1 MATEHFVGP
10 IDIVVLSFD
19 ERADVGAG
27 LAAVL
32 QRVDQGIVE
41 ILDLELVGRDD
52 AGAPVRRALA
62 DLRGVTGVDL
72 AVFDGVDSAVLDE
85 DDLAGIA
92 AELTEGQVALAL
104 VYEDRSLAAAAGAF
118 AQVGAVELFS
128 GGVDIA
134 ELDRIIEGNPS

>member
-1 MATEHFVGP
+1 MATEQFAGP
-10 IDIVVLSFD
+10 IDIVVFSFD

-92 AELTEGQVALAL
+92 AELTESQVALAL
-104 VYEDRSLAAAAGAF
+104 VYEDRSLAAAAEAF

-134 ELDRIIEGNPS
+134 ELDRITEGNPS